1 MLGILLKIYGILKTL
16 CLSSNMYPVNILLTN
31 FCNQNCSFCFA
42 AQEMANKRID
52 REMKLAD
59 FKKAVLKIKKQQNLS
74 VKLLGGEPTLHSQFK
89 QIITY
94 AHRHLDHIQI
104 FTNGIIGQGLIDF
117 LLTKTPKVAF
127 TFNVMTPGFLLKP
140 NLRQLIT
147 RNIHQLAQKTQ
158 ITLSFTFDMNTN
170 MQQVMQTIGP
180 ETLAVIHGFRLG
192 FANPTKGET
201 NYYQF
206 SHFPKMGSQLE
217 KIILAIRKHNQNSE
231 ISLNCGFT
239 RCMFTNQQYAL
250 FKKEVVSRG
259 FGCFGKESAFDLQTD
274 MTAFHCFP
282 LSSLDKINSLH
293 RSFNSVENTLL
304 KQRFKYWSK
313 IRQEV
318 CVKCPFYGFG
328 KEQCPGPCLAF
339 LMNNQTAK
347 N

>member
-1 MLGILLKIYGILKTL
+1 
-16 CLSSNMYPVNILLTN
+16 MYPVNILLTN

-42 AQEMANKRID
+42 REEMSNKRINK
-52 REMKLAD
+52 EMRLAD
-59 FKKAVLKIKKQQNLS
+59 FKKAVLKIKKQHKNLS
-74 VKLLGGEPTLHSQFK
+74 VKLLGGEPTLHSKFK
-89 QIITY
+89 QIISY
-94 AHRHLDHIQI
+94 ADNHLEAIQI
-104 FTNGIIGQGLIDF
+104 FTNGVISQALVDF
-117 LLTKTPKVAF
+117 LLSKTPKVAF
-127 TFNVMTPGFLLKP
+127 TFNVMTPGFLFKP
-140 NLRQLIT
+140 NLRELIKN
-147 RNIHQLAQKTQ
+147 NIHQFAKKTQ

-170 MQQVMQTIGP
+170 MEQVMQAIGP

-192 FANPTKGET
+192 FANPVKGEK

-217 KIILAIRKHNQNSE
+217 KLILAIRQHNPKAQ

-239 RCMFTNQQYAL
+239 RCMFNDQQYAL
-250 FKKEVVSRG
+250 FKKEVVNSG

-282 LSSLDKINSLH
+282 LANLDKINSQH
-293 RSFNSVENTLL
+293 RSFDSVENSLL

-339 LMNNQTAK
+339 LMNNQTT
-347 N
+347 